1 MSKVY
6 MQWFRYFKTWLI
18 KQRSL
23 FNDKISFFLYYI
35 LNSMSVKDIAY
46 LNKKWYNLFIGNER
60 KKVKVKRMEE
70 TKCTS

>member
-1 MSKVY
+1 MSKIH

-23 FNDKISFFLYYI
+23 FNNKISFFSV
-35 LNSMSVKDIAY
+35 LNSIIMKDIAY
-46 LNKKWYNLFIGNER
+46 LNEKRYDLFIGNER